1 MLEKI
6 NSPKDL
12 KKLNINELN
21 ELANEIREVLLNK
34 ILKVGGHLGPNLGV
48 IELTIALHYVFNSPT
63 DKIVF
68 DVSHQTYTHKILTNR
83 KQYFLNEDLFTK
95 VSGFSTPKES
105 EHDLFKIG
113 HTSTSVSLALGLA
126 KARDLKNEKYNVIS
140 IIGDGS
146 LSGGEAFEGL
156 DNASLLKSNFI
167 IIVNDNEM
175 SISTNV
181 GGLYDNLAKLR
192 ETNGNYQ
199 NNFFKSLGY
208 DYLYLEE
215 GNNINKL
222 VEVLNKVKDI
232 NHPIVLHIHTLKGN
246 GYQEAIL
253 NKEKY
258 HFINGKNTP
267 RQFMIPDVTKNY
279 LIDRFNK
286 QKDFVVV
293 NAATPVA
300 CGIDQ
305 EFKDIFKEHFIDVG
319 ICEQHAVS
327 LISGL
332 AKNNLHPIFLVMA
345 NFLQRSYDQL
355 NQDLALNDL
364 KATIV
369 LFNARING
377 GDATHVGMFDIGM
390 LSNIPNLTLLAP
402 TNVKEYLEML
412 EFSFNFN
419 HPVIIRAPIEVNLE
433 ETNYSFNQDNY
444 LKYQINHQ
452 GSEVALIALG
462 SMMLKAKEVVKELN
476 KYDINPTL
484 INPRIYSTL
493 DEETLSSLIKNHQL
507 VVTFEDGILDG
518 GFGEKIAS
526 FYGNKNMKVI
536 SFGAKKDFNDLKSLE
551 EINNL
556 NHLNVKDIVNDI
568 LNNLKKA

>member
-6 NSPKDL
+6 NNPIDL

-21 ELANEIREVLLNK
+21 QLSNEIREVLLNK

-48 IELTIALHYVFNSPT
+48 IELTIALHYVFNSPI
-63 DKIVF
+63 DKFVF

-83 KQYFLNEDLFTK
+83 KKYFLDEKFFNK
-95 VSGFSTPKES
+95 ISGFTTPKES

-113 HTSTSVSLALGLA
+113 HTSTSISLALGLA
-126 KARDLKNEKYNVIS
+126 KARDLKNEHYNVIS

-181 GGLYDNLAKLR
+181 GGIYENLAKLR
-192 ETNGNYQ
+192 ETKGNYP
-199 NNFFKSLGY
+199 NNFFKTLGF
-208 DYLYLEE
+208 DYLYLDE
-215 GNNINKL
+215 GNNVEKL
-222 VEVLNKVKDI
+222 IEVLNKVKDI

-246 GYQEAIL
+246 GYKEAIL

-258 HFINGKNTP
+258 HFISGQNVSNKTSI
-267 RQFMIPDVTKNY
+267 QDITKNY
-279 LIDRFNK
+279 LISRFNK
-286 QKDFVVV
+286 EKDFIVV

-305 EFKDIFKEHFIDVG
+305 EFRNVFKEHFVDVG

-327 LISGL
+327 FISGL

-345 NFLQRSYDQL
+345 NFLQRSYDQI

-364 KATIV
+364 NGTIV

-377 GDATHVGMFDIGM
+377 GDATHVGMFDIAM
-390 LSNIPNLTLLAP
+390 LSNIPNLILLAP
-402 TNVKEYLEML
+402 TNVKEYLEMF
-412 EFSFNFN
+412 EFSFISK
-419 HPVIIRAPIEVNLE
+419 HPVIIRAPIDVIYE
-433 ETNYSFNQDNY
+433 ENNYTFNKDNY
-444 LKYQINHQ
+444 LKYQFNRKGNMI
-452 GSEVALIALG
+452 ALIALG
-462 SMMLKAKEVVKELN
+462 SMMPRAKEVVKELE
-476 KYDINPTL
+476 KYNLNPTL
-484 INPRIYSTL
+484 INPRIYSSL
-493 DEETLSSLIKNHQL
+493 DEEMLNNLILDHQL
-507 VVTFEDGILDG
+507 VVTLEDGILDG

-536 SFGAKKDFNDLKSLE
+536 SFGAKKDFNDLKTLE
-551 EINNL
+551 EINNI
-556 NHLNVKDIVNDI
+556 NHLNVKDIVADI
-568 LNNLKKA
+568 LSNLNSN